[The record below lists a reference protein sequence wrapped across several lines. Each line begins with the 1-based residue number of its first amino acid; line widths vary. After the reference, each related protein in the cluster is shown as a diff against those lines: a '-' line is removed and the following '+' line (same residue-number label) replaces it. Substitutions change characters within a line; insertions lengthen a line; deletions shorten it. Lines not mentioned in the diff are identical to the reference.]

1 VQIITKIA
9 NNKKYSIKTCKN
21 VQERARTCIDE
32 NIICI
37 FALTKVESSKSHDTI
52 GDCAL
57 QRIKSGSPNARR
69 GLAKG

>member
-9 NNKKYSIKTCKN
+9 NNKKYSIKTCKK
-21 VQERARTCIDE
+21 ERARTCIDE